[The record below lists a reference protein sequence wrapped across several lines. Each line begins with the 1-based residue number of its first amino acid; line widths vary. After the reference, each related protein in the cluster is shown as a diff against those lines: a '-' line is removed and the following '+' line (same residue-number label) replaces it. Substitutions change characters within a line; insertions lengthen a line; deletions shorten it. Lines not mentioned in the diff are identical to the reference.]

1 MFINKLFK
9 MFAFYN
15 VLPFVP
21 DVKFL
26 CFESG
31 KIKKEPCRWHRLLS
45 GCQKP
50 VRYYDS

>member
-1 MFINKLFK
+1 

-31 KIKKEPCRWHRLLS
+31 KIKGAVPMAQTPLRLSKAGAVL
-45 GCQKP
+45 
-50 VRYYDS
+50 